1 MNRYGT
7 VFGLALGCLV
17 LTVSP
22 VRAACQVNSVSAL
35 AFGSYN
41 VLSPTSTTTTGSFN
55 VRNCNTGARTYTATF
70 SAGNG
75 TLAAR
80 ALRSGVN
87 TLGYNIYKD
96 AAYTQ
101 ILGSGSG
108 GTATI
113 VNTNSGSGTGPT
125 HTLYGLIPAG
135 QDVPAGSY
143 TDTLTITLTF

>member
-1 MNRYGT
+1 MKYCGAWLWL
-7 VFGLALGCLV
+7 GLSCLALSA
-17 LTVSP
+17 SP
-22 VRAACQVNSVSAL
+22 VRAACQVSNVSAL

-41 VLSPTSTTTTGSFN
+41 VLSPTDKTITGSFN
-55 VRNCNTGARTYTATF
+55 VRNCSGGARTYTATF

-113 VNTNSGSGTGPT
+113 ANTNSGSGTGPT

-143 TDTLTITLTF
+143 TDTLTITITF

>member
-1 MNRYGT
+1 MNRCSTLLWLGLSC
-7 VFGLALGCLV
+7 LALGA
-17 LTVSP
+17 SP
-22 VRAACQVNSVSAL
+22 VQAACQVSNVSAL

-41 VLSPTSTTTTGSFN
+41 VLSPTAKTITGSFN
-55 VRNCNTGARTYTATF
+55 VRNCSGGARTYTATF

-80 ALRSGVN
+80 NLRSGTN

-101 ILGSGSG
+101 ILGNGSG

-113 VNTNSGSGTGPT
+113 ANTNTGSGTGPT

-143 TDTLTITLTF
+143 TDSLTITLTF

>member
-1 MNRYGT
+1 MSRCSTLLGL
-7 VFGLALGCLV
+7 GLSCLALSA
-17 LTVSP
+17 SP
-22 VRAACQVNSVSAL
+22 VRAACQVSNVSAL

-41 VLSPTSTTTTGSFN
+41 VLSPASTTTTGSFN
-55 VRNCNTGARTYTATF
+55 VRNCSGGGRTYTATF

-80 ALRSGVN
+80 HLRSGTN

-101 ILGSGSG
+101 ILGNGSG

-113 VNTNSGSGTGPT
+113 ANTNTGSGTGPT

-143 TDTLTITLTF
+143 TDSLTITLTF